1 MISHISS
8 KMSGLKLSILGF
20 LILVTA
26 ILQAIAVFTPNWF
39 NGVEVDR
46 FGYRGKQ
53 YQMGI
58 VPYSSKEG
66 EWRGFSSVLLYLS
79 MALTMLNVLV
89 FLRIYF
95 QISHPSQFLTSNP
108 NPPAYKEKESTS
120 GDPYPCIQLLHGIA
134 VSSAVTV
141 LFNGIAFFLMAINIK
156 QNGLDLSFS
165 YSPWFSVAASI
176 LTCGVILLAEF
187 IANRKTVRTSSTG
200 PTAPS
205 I

>member
-1 MISHISS
+1 
-8 KMSGLKLSILGF
+8 MSGLKLSILGF
-20 LILVTA
+20 LILVTP

-39 NGVEVDR
+39 NGMEVDR

-66 EWRGFSSVLLYLS
+66 EWQGFSSVLLYGS
-79 MALTMLNVLV
+79 MGLAMLDVLI
-89 FLRIYF
+89 FLRIYV
-95 QISHPSQFLTSNP
+95 QISHPSQFPSSNP

-120 GDPYPCIQLLHGIA
+120 EYPYSCIQLLHAIA

-141 LFNGIAFFLMAINIK
+141 AFNGIAFFLMAINIK
-156 QNGLDLSFS
+156 QNGLDLSFG

-176 LTCGVILLAEF
+176 LTCGIILLAEF
-187 IANRKTVRTSSTG
+187 IANRKAMKTSPTG